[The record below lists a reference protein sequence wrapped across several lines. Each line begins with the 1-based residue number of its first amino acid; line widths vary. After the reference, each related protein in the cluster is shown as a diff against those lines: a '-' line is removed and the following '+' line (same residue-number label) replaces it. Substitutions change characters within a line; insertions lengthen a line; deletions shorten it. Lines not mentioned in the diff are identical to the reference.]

1 MEQRDRES
9 NLSDFKNGKTRI
21 LLSTDLLSRGI
32 DIQQLS
38 LVINFDLP
46 RSKETYIHRIGRSGR
61 YGRKGVAIN
70 FVTNEDVGQM
80 KEIETFYNTKVE
92 EMPQNLAEFLC

>member
-1 MEQRDRES
+1 ME
-9 NLSDFKNGKTRI
+9 DFKSGKLRI

-46 RSKETYIHRIGRSGR
+46 REKETYIHRIGRSGR
-61 YGRKGVAIN
+61 YGRKGVSIN
-70 FVTNEDVGQM
+70 FITDRDLEYQNEIQ
-80 KEIETFYNTKVE
+80 TFYDTKIE
-92 EMPQNLAEFLC
+92 EMPQNINDYLNI